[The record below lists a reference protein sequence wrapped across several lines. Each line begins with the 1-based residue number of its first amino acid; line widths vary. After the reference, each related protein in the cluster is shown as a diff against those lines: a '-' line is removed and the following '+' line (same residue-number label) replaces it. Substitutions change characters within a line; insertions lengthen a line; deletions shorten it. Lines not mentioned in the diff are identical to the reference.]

1 MGKVVPSIYRTA
13 ACFFGCKR
21 RIQDS
26 LEEFT
31 PFHGRPTQPAFFAQK
46 RRWGHSAD
54 RISCPTR
61 ERRGQN
67 RKKLSKIIEKSEENA
82 LGVKNS

>member
-13 ACFFGCKR
+13 AYFFGCKR

-26 LEEFT
+26 LAEFM
-31 PFHGRPTQPAFFAQK
+31 PFHGHPTAPAFFAQK
-46 RRWGHSAD
+46 RRWGLSVD

-61 ERRGQN
+61 DCRGEN
-67 RKKLSKIIEKSEENA
+67 RNKLSKIIEKSEEN
-82 LGVKNS
+82 GCGSKKF